1 MVMWFSITFKYK
13 KHYTYKVHLFVAPLS
28 SMNEKKE
35 GITLKSI
42 TWSNLHLVEPDHV
55 TTYSLNEQEL

>member
-1 MVMWFSITFKYK
+1 MWSSRTFKYK
-13 KHYTYKVHLFVAPLS
+13 KHYTYKVHLFAAPLGS
-28 SMNEKKE
+28 TNDEKEE

-55 TTYSLNEQEL
+55 TTFSLNEQEL